1 MQRKKGIIDW
11 LERAVQMNDY
21 CNYET
26 QKCFQDYLDKL
37 RRIERELNAEL
48 DDFEM

>member
-11 LERAVQMNDY
+11 IERAIQMNDY
-21 CNYET
+21 CNYEM

-37 RRIERELNAEL
+37 ERIEREMNVDL